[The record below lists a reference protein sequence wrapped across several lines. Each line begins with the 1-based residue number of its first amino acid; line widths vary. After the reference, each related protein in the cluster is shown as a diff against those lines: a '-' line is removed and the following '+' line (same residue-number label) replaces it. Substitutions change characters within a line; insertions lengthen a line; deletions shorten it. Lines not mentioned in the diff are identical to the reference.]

1 MADENYFIGVREHH
15 EAIGALK
22 DEQARIREKTAGL
35 EMSVLHQMGAM
46 NRTLDDI
53 KALLQTRQSA
63 PDHVVLATHRA
74 IESLPQALATA
85 LQGAVE
91 NANKSN
97 SPVLI
102 AFALLG
108 AVALGAFG
116 MQFIGG

>member
-1 MADENYFIGVREHH
+1 MADGDFISVREHH

-22 DEQARIREKTAGL
+22 DEQARQREKTAGL
-35 EMSVLHQMGAM
+35 EMSLLHQMAGM
-46 NRTLDDI
+46 QRSLDAI
-53 KALLQTRQSA
+53 TVLLQQRHSPQA
-63 PDHVVLATHRA
+63 DAAALATHRTLDTLTQV
-74 IESLPQALATA
+74 IDRFGE
-85 LQGAVE
+85 GAH
-91 NANKSN
+91 NKAN

>member
-1 MADENYFIGVREHH
+1 MADDNFIGVREHH

-22 DEQARIREKTAGL
+22 DEQARLREKTAGL
-35 EMSVLHQMGAM
+35 EMSLLHQMASIQRTLEDIKSSVQRPQQTEHAVLAQH
-46 NRTLDDI
+46 RTLDT
-53 KALLQTRQSA
+53 LTQL
-63 PDHVVLATHRA
+63 
-74 IESLPQALATA
+74 IEKISDNKPQ
-85 LQGAVE
+85 
-91 NANKSN
+91 SN

>member
-1 MADENYFIGVREHH
+1 MAEENHFISVREHH

-22 DEQARIREKTAGL
+22 DEQAKQREKTAGL
-35 EMSVLHQMGAM
+35 EMSLLHQMAGM
-46 NRTLDDI
+46 QRTLDDI
-53 KALLQTRQSA
+53 KAAVSSRPQADHSA
-63 PDHVVLATHRA
+63 LATHRA
-74 IESLPQALATA
+74 IEMLPQALADA
-85 LQGAVE
+85 MRGARTT
-91 NANKSN
+91 NQ

>member
-1 MADENYFIGVREHH
+1 MADENHFISVREHH

-22 DEQARIREKTAGL
+22 DEQAKQREKTAGL
-35 EMSVLHQMGAM
+35 EMSLLHQMSGM
-46 NRTLDDI
+46 QRTLDDI
-53 KALLQTRQSA
+53 KAAVSNRPQA
-63 PDHVVLATHRA
+63 DHSVLATHRA
-74 IESLPQALATA
+74 IETLPQALAEAMRTA
-85 LQGAVE
+85 RTTNQ
-91 NANKSN
+91 